1 MCSGMR
7 LRPRAGGRVR
17 RKAVSEWDAVWVQ
30 VGDMRGPLP
39 PLVKPSGETKREGG
53 GTGAI
58 NKNKRGANVPRR
70 V

>member
-17 RKAVSEWDAVWVQ
+17 RKAVSEWDDVWVQ

-39 PLVKPSGETKREGG
+39 KKPSRETKRGGG

-58 NKNKRGANVPRR
+58 NKNERGVNYM
-70 V
+70 